1 MLVDLGVLTSA
12 ALLISLLFAR
22 LGLPIVAGQV
32 VAGMLV
38 GPFGLNLLRDTQ
50 AVAEIASIGVV
61 LLLFTI
67 GLELDPF
74 QLGRMAGK
82 VVSLTA
88 LEMAMA
94 ASMAAP
100 AALLL
105 GLKPL
110 EGMAFAMALA
120 ISSTAIT
127 AKAFISEGRLESP
140 EGEALMGLLVV
151 EDVAAVLFLTVLSSL
166 SVRAGLPTAGLE
178 VLRTLLG
185 GIGLMLFAFAVAR
198 YVAPLAVDLISH
210 LELELEEIPFLLS
223 LGLAL
228 VFGALAALLGYSP
241 GTGAFMIGLA
251 IRGKRSRFLLQRVA
265 AVKDLFLAVFFVS
278 VGTLIGPPPSLYLMP
293 ALLLSLALACAG
305 KALAGMAVGRLL
317 GPPNG
322 YGRKLSYFFARWL
335 MPRGEFSLAIGQF
348 AVALGIMGQGAF
360 SMLGLVALGTILI
373 WSYLVRRGQ
382 IRLAKAEHP
391 VRPTADSLQAL

>member
-1 MLVDLGVLTSA
+1 LLVDLGVLTSA

-110 EGMAFAMALA
+110 EDMA
-120 ISSTAIT
+120 
-127 AKAFISEGRLESP
+127 
-140 EGEALMGLLVV
+140 
-151 EDVAAVLFLTVLSSL
+151 SL
-166 SVRAGLPTAGLE
+166 WRWRYRA
-178 VLRTLLG
+178 
-185 GIGLMLFAFAVAR
+185 
-198 YVAPLAVDLISH
+198 
-210 LELELEEIPFLLS
+210 
-223 LGLAL
+223 
-228 VFGALAALLGYSP
+228 
-241 GTGAFMIGLA
+241 
-251 IRGKRSRFLLQRVA
+251 
-265 AVKDLFLAVFFVS
+265 
-278 VGTLIGPPPSLYLMP
+278 
-293 ALLLSLALACAG
+293 
-305 KALAGMAVGRLL
+305 
-317 GPPNG
+317 
-322 YGRKLSYFFARWL
+322 
-335 MPRGEFSLAIGQF
+335 PR
-348 AVALGIMGQGAF
+348 
-360 SMLGLVALGTILI
+360 
-373 WSYLVRRGQ
+373 
-382 IRLAKAEHP
+382 
-391 VRPTADSLQAL
+391 